1 MTNINAIK
9 IFLKDTQD
17 QNDPPPPTPLP
28 DDWSLKPKKL
38 DEIFLEDPDKRI
50 DSSRADFWICVNMLL
65 SVRKNQTHTA

>member
-17 QNDPPPPTPLP
+17 QNDPPLP

-50 DSSRADFWICVNMLL
+50 DSSRADF
-65 SVRKNQTHTA
+65 

>member
-17 QNDPPPPTPLP
+17 QNDPAPPTPTP

-50 DSSRADFWICVNMLL
+50 DSSRADF
-65 SVRKNQTHTA
+65 